1 MLDLLVLP
9 SCWKPL
15 NKYLNSN
22 SLRIKNW
29 LNFGVLGVQYGIILN
44 LTLYFICWSRNFVTN
59 SLMWWFNWARHW
71 PDQVVSSLQS
81 SSDHRHHSRRP
92 QSGTLGEKTDVRKMF
107 FSEKNISNL
116 GSEEKHR
123 ENMGRKSV
131 RKKPGSFVLKMF
143 ETLWYLAQCLENKVL
158 PSHEWRCYSLP
169 SAKMHAAHRSY
180 GWKRG

>member
-1 MLDLLVLP
+1 MMCWIFWCLETP

-81 SSDHRHHSRRP
+81 SSDHRHRSRRP

-107 FSEKNISNL
+107 FSGKNISNL

-131 RKKPGSFVLKMF
+131 RKKPGILS
-143 ETLWYLAQCLENKVL
+143 LECFNMISCSM
-158 PSHEWRCYSLP
+158 P
-169 SAKMHAAHRSY
+169 
-180 GWKRG
+180 WKQGFTITWVEMLLSTISKNACST